1 MNKPRWLRTPSH
13 KHIPVWVFVFLFVG
27 TLISVLAGQK
37 PSRQFSEGHI
47 FTLFSCF
54 LLGTSALAAFLVYQ
68 KRSHGRE
75 RPCGIVRAPEF
86 LWVLIGL
93 GFAYLAVDEV
103 GCIHEKSSR
112 MIRQLFHLEDTGL
125 AERLDSVI
133 ITTYGLIGLLAL
145 WLYRAEIRFFRAI
158 WGGVTVGFVL
168 LGMHVVLDMLSED
181 STFFRGYFGTHWRM
195 AFEWTKVIEDGG
207 KVMANAFFLRA
218 FLEAWILA
226 RNDPKPRAL
235 PGETGSPEA

>member
-1 MNKPRWLRTPSH
+1 M
-13 KHIPVWVFVFLFVG
+13 
-27 TLISVLAGQK
+27 SVLTGQK

-54 LLGTSALAAFLVYQ
+54 LLGASTLLAFLVYQ
-68 KRSHGRE
+68 QRSEGKEGPRGR
-75 RPCGIVRAPEF
+75 VRAPEF
-86 LWVLIGL
+86 LWILIGL

-133 ITTYGLIGLLAL
+133 ITAYGLIGLLAL
-145 WLYRAEIRFFRAI
+145 WIYRAEIRFFRAI
-158 WGGVTVGFVL
+158 WCGVTVGFVL
-168 LGMHVVLDMLSED
+168 LGMHVVLDMFTED
-181 STFFRGYFGTHWRM
+181 STFSREYFGAHWRM
-195 AFEWTKVIEDGG
+195 AFEWTKVLEDGG

-226 RNDPKPRAL
+226 RNGPKPRAL